1 MQIGFEEM
9 ALHKVQL
16 RIAVGNAASDR
27 IAEKLGFVLE
37 GTLRD
42 EVKIGNRWLDHTVW
56 SMLEQEWWIQ
66 RDRHRAEGTI
76 S

>member
-1 MQIGFEEM
+1 
-9 ALHKVQL
+9 V
-16 RIAVGNAASDR
+16 ASDR
-27 IAEKLGFVLE
+27 IAEKLGFVME

-42 EVKIGNRWLDHTVW
+42 EVKIGARWLDHTIW
-56 SMLEQEWWIQ
+56 SMLEREWWAH

>member
-1 MQIGFEEM
+1 M
-9 ALHKVQL
+9 
-16 RIAVGNAASDR
+16 
-27 IAEKLGFVLE
+27 E

-56 SMLEQEWWIQ
+56 SMLESEWWVH